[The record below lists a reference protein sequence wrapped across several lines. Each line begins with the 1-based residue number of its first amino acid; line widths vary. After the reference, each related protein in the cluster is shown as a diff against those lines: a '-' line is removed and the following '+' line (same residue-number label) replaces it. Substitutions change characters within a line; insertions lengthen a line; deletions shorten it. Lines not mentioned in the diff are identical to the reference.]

1 MEYTRLFKND
11 SKTAPQ
17 INFWDR
23 CGKRMKHGL
32 ERRRGIC
39 LSWTPP
45 WNVLEDCNNYDI
57 YQIVIFCAQFA
68 RHYNY
73 LKDSGVLKFIVD
85 KNFREVN
92 L

>member
-1 MEYTRLFKND
+1 MGLKDVVEF
-11 SKTAPQ
+11 A
-17 INFWDR
+17 
-23 CGKRMKHGL
+23 CHGHL
-32 ERRRGIC
+32 LGM
-39 LSWTPP
+39 SWKAA
-45 WNVLEDCNNYDI
+45 I
-57 YQIVIFCAQFA
+57 IMIFCAQFA